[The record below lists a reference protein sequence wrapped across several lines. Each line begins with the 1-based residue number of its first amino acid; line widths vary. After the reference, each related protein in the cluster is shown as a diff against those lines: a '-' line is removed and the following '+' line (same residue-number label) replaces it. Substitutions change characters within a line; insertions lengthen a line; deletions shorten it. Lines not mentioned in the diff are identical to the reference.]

1 MSQKNIY
8 KSTIK
13 TLDAGSLVKE
23 PLNKEYDLIPLIR
36 KGILMKNLQKLAKLM
51 SLSLKDLALILP
63 VSERTLRR
71 YGASQRLSP
80 EITER
85 VIKLAQLYDK
95 GIQVFEKKEKFL
107 KWLNSEITS
116 LNTKK
121 PVEFLDTSKGIDLIM
136 EELERIEYG
145 VYS

>member
-1 MSQKNIY
+1 MAEKNIY
-8 KSTIK
+8 KTALK
-13 TLDAGSLVKE
+13 TLDADNLVKE
-23 PLNKEYDLIPLIR
+23 PLNRDYDLIPLIR
-36 KGILMKNLQKLAKLM
+36 RGLLMKNLMKLAELM
-51 SLSLKDLALILP
+51 SLSLKELALILP

-71 YGASQRLSP
+71 YSNVQRLSP

-85 VIKLAQLYDK
+85 VLKLAHLYSR
-95 GIQVFEKKEKFL
+95 GIQVFEKREKFL

-116 LNTKK
+116 LNGKK
-121 PVEFLDTSKGIDLIM
+121 PSELLDTSKGIDLIL

>member
-1 MSQKNIY
+1 MAQKNIY
-8 KSTIK
+8 KTALK
-13 TLDAGSLVKE
+13 ALDAGGMVKE

-36 KGILMKNLQKLAKLM
+36 KGLLMKNLQKLAEQM

-71 YGASQRLSP
+71 YGALHRLSP

-85 VIKLAQLYDK
+85 VLKLAQLYSR
-95 GIQVFEKKEKFL
+95 GIQVFERKDKFL
-107 KWLNSEITS
+107 KWLNTEITV
-116 LNTKK
+116 LNGKK
-121 PVEFLDTSKGIDLIM
+121 PVEYLDTSKGIDLIL